1 MSAIPAARTPDP
13 NIPRKRKMAASSIQP
28 VGIIGGT
35 GLTTLAGL
43 RIEGESAVTTE
54 WGEPSAPLVRGA
66 LDRQPVIFLAR
77 HGNPHRIPPHQVNY
91 RANLMALYQAGV
103 RTVVG
108 VNAVG
113 GIHPDMGPAHVVIP
127 DQIIDYTWGRACTF
141 FEGELDS
148 VTHIDFTYPYD
159 REARELLIEAAR
171 AESIGFSG
179 FGVYGAT
186 QGPRLETAAEIRRM
200 ERDGC
205 DLVGMTGMP
214 EAVLAAEL
222 GMRYACLGLVV
233 NWAAGKTDHIITMD
247 EIEAAIEQG
256 MSGVKRVLARSVA
269 SLGALSPLP
278 RPA

>member
-1 MSAIPAARTPDP
+1 MTSPE
-13 NIPRKRKMAASSIQP
+13 KMHP

-35 GLTTLAGL
+35 GLTTLSGL
-43 RIEGESAVTTE
+43 EITGEKQVGTP
-54 WGEPSAPLVRGA
+54 WGSPSAPLVEGRLG
-66 LDRQPVIFLAR
+66 DQPAIFLSR

-91 RANLMALYQAGV
+91 RANLKALYDAGV

-127 DQIIDYTWGRACTF
+127 DQIIDYTWGRASTF
-141 FEGELDS
+141 FEGDLES
-148 VTHIDFTYPYD
+148 VTHIDFTWPYD
-159 REARELLIEAAR
+159 ESARQILIDAAG
-171 AESIGFSG
+171 AEGVPFSG

-186 QGPRLETAAEIRRM
+186 QGPRLETSAEIIRM

-214 EAVLAAEL
+214 EAALAAEL
-222 GMRYACLGLVV
+222 GMRYVCLGLVV
-233 NWAAGKTDHIITMD
+233 NWAAGKSDHIITME

-256 MSGVKRVLARSVA
+256 MSGVKRILAVSMA
-269 SLGALSPLP
+269 GLGLLTPLSQSS
-278 RPA
+278 

>member
-1 MSAIPAARTPDP
+1 MTSPE
-13 NIPRKRKMAASSIQP
+13 KMHP

-35 GLTTLAGL
+35 GLTTLSGL
-43 RIEGESAVTTE
+43 EITGEKQVGTP
-54 WGEPSAPLVRGA
+54 WGSPSAPLVEGRLG
-66 LDRQPVIFLAR
+66 DQPAIFLSR

-91 RANLMALYQAGV
+91 RANLKALYDAGV

-127 DQIIDYTWGRACTF
+127 DQIIDYTWGRASTF
-141 FEGELDS
+141 FEGDLES
-148 VTHIDFTYPYD
+148 VTHIDFTWPYD
-159 REARELLIEAAR
+159 ESARQILIDAAG
-171 AESIGFSG
+171 AEGVPFSG

-186 QGPRLETAAEIRRM
+186 QGPRLETSAEIIRM

-214 EAVLAAEL
+214 EAALAAEL
-222 GMRYACLGLVV
+222 GMRYVCLGLVV
-233 NWAAGKTDHIITMD
+233 NWAAGKSDHIITME

-256 MSGVKRVLARSVA
+256 MSGVKRILAVSMAGLGVLTP
-269 SLGALSPLP
+269 LSQSS
-278 RPA
+278 

>member
-1 MSAIPAARTPDP
+1 MSSESERG
-13 NIPRKRKMAASSIQP
+13 P

-43 RIEGESAVTTE
+43 KITGEEARSTS
-54 WGEPSAPLVRGA
+54 WGEPSAPLVQGRLGH
-66 LDRQPVIFLAR
+66 QSVVFLSR

-91 RANLMALYQAGV
+91 RANIQALYDAGV

-113 GIHPDMGPAHVVIP
+113 GIHPDMGPAHIVVP
-127 DQIIDYTWGRACTF
+127 DQIIDYTWGRASTF
-141 FEGELDS
+141 FEGDLEET
-148 VTHIDFTYPYD
+148 THIDFTWPYD
-159 REARELLIEAAR
+159 ADAR
-171 AESIGFSG
+171 AILIAAATARGLPFSD
-179 FGVYGAT
+179 FGVYAAT
-186 QGPRLETAAEIRRM
+186 QGPRLETAAEIRRL

-222 GMRYACLGLVV
+222 GMRYVCLALVV
-233 NWAAGKTDHIITMD
+233 NWAAGKSDHIITME

-256 MSGVKRVLARSVA
+256 MSGVKGILEA
-269 SLGALSPLP
+269 SMAELGALTPKSS
-278 RPA
+278 